1 MEIIKIVPQ
10 GLCKG
15 VINAMEVVKRAAA
28 DPATKRPIYML
39 GSLVHNKNI
48 VAALSDM
55 GVVILEGKS
64 HLEML
69 DEVESGTVVFTAHGV
84 SEEVRRKAAEKGL
97 DVIDAT
103 CREVRKSQELI
114 KKRLDEGYLV
124 FFFGTK
130 NHPET
135 EAILGLS
142 PAITLISSK
151 DEIASLSPYAGKLA
165 LAIQTTVSYLQAREL
180 YQALLN
186 KYPQIEL
193 IEEVCNSTRIR
204 QEAVIKA
211 KGRLD
216 LIIVI
221 GDRHSNNTR
230 MLKEVAETEAGI
242 PAILVESIED
252 LKDVD
257 LASYERIGVTAGAS
271 TPNAIVEEIMEKL
284 PKGDFLSELRLEDYL
299 SLKK

>member
-64 HLEML
+64 RLEML

-124 FFFGTK
+124 FFFGIK

-221 GDRHSNNTR
+221 GDRHSNNTK